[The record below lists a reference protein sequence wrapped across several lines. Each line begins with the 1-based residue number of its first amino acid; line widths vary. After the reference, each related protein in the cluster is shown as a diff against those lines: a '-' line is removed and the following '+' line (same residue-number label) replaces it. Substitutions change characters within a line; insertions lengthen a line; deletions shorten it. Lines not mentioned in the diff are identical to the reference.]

1 MQPAYDVLQVASC
14 FKTWPLASCQELATH
29 ATPAAGALCAGGYD
43 LVNLAKEQL
52 GVVDLRTA

>member
-1 MQPAYDVLQVASC
+1 MQPAYGVLQVASC
-14 FKTWPLASCQELATH
+14 FKTWPLASCQKL